1 MIGLTRTSGERC
13 LLDPAHI
20 QRVETHPRTVVHLTD
35 GAHYCVEEDLDEIVA
50 RVRAHRAS
58 AVATAWHGAAARA

>member
-35 GAHYCVEEDLDEIVA
+35 GAHYCVEEDLDEIVS
-50 RVRAHRAS
+50 RVRAHRAV
-58 AVATAWHGAAARA
+58 AVDTAWLGLAARA